1 MAGPRKSKG
10 STKLRGTAKKQAF
23 FDQVEKNIEIFSF
36 TRPEELAKGKR
47 GNVRLCKGEILR
59 GTVQILPKGFA
70 NSLHYHPAAEGF
82 WLVLSG
88 RMRFYY
94 GEDHKFLGDFGP
106 MSGVLIPRNGRYW
119 FEQSGGEE
127 THLLQVTGYANDG
140 SRKRVDVGTPHAA
153 YGKKAMFG
161 ASDGED

>member
-1 MAGPRKSKG
+1 MAGTRKRG
-10 STKLRGTAKKQAF
+10 SATKLRGTAKRDAF
-23 FDQVEKNIEIFSF
+23 FDEVERNIEIFSF
-36 TRPEELAKGKR
+36 ARPADLPKGKR
-47 GNVRLCKGEILR
+47 GNVRLCKGEIIR
-59 GTVQILPKGFA
+59 GTVQILPKGFT

-88 RMRFYY
+88 RMRFYT

-119 FEQSGGEE
+119 FEQHGAEE

-140 SRKRVDVGTPHAA
+140 SAKRVDIGPAHAG
-153 YGKKAMFG
+153 YGKKAMYG
-161 ASDGED
+161 VSEDED

>member
-1 MAGPRKSKG
+1 LAVTKSRSRG
-10 STKLRGTAKKQAF
+10 SKLRGAAKKEAF
-23 FDQVEKNIEIFSF
+23 FNSVEENIEIFAF
-36 TRPEELAKGKR
+36 GRPEDLPKGKR

-82 WLVLSG
+82 WMVLSG

-119 FEQSGGEE
+119 FEQAGGEE
-127 THLLQVTGYANDG
+127 THLLQVTGNANDG
-140 SRKRVDVGTPHAA
+140 SAKRVDIGEAHAG
-153 YGKKAMFG
+153 YGKKLMYG
-161 ASDGED
+161 VSEDEE